1 MLDRKN
7 PKADLRK
14 SYTVYLQVG
23 LIVTLL
29 ILLGLFKIEFK
40 PAETQQFVADEQE
53 TVKMEEIEQTKQV
66 TKPPPPPRPPS
77 PVEVPNDEI
86 IEDEIL
92 DLDAELDLDAPMDL
106 PPPPPPQE
114 EEEDED
120 EIFLVVEQQPSVPG
134 GITQQIYKHL
144 KYPEIAQKAGI
155 EGRVVVQFVV
165 NENGK
170 VVQPVVVRGIGGGCD
185 EAAVN
190 AIQKLNFQPGMQR
203 GRPVK
208 VRMTVPVVF
217 KLQN

>member
-1 MLDRKN
+1 MLERKKPN
-7 PKADLRK
+7 VDLRK
-14 SYTVYLQVG
+14 SYTVYLQIG

-29 ILLGLFKIEFK
+29 ILLGLFKFEFK
-40 PAETQQFVADEQE
+40 PAAAQQFVAQEQE
-53 TVKMEEIEQTKQV
+53 TVKMEEIEQTEQV

-92 DLDAELDLDAPMDL
+92 DLDAELDLDAPMDM
-106 PPPPPPQE
+106 PPPP
-114 EEEDED
+114 EEDLEEED
-120 EIFLVVEQQPSVPG
+120 EIFLVVEQQPNVDG

-185 EAAVN
+185 EAAVG
-190 AIQKLNFQPGMQR
+190 AIQKLDFTPGMQR